1 MPDLSIA
8 LPSGTLEEAFLRI
21 VDPEGKL
28 PAALEALGPVIDRDV
43 VVLDCGHGFRARQLA
58 EMGARVASFEFPLCD
73 ADSAELT
80 GWIGRADAVI
90 VPWSDLAAPGTRFL
104 AEAGALLRPG
114 GRLLVIHD
122 YGRDDVWGLLPE
134 FRERAVAWSQRRGPF
149 LGDGFRIRVI
159 HCWWAFESI
168 EQAREMLGAAF
179 GPMGVE
185 LAVKMKRLRL
195 EYSIAIYH
203 RSTPGGVA
211 GAAYGGDEAAAGAP
225 DAAAGLVP
233 SSAR

>member
-1 MPDLSIA
+1 
-8 LPSGTLEEAFLRI
+8 
-21 VDPEGKL
+21 
-28 PAALEALGPVIDRDV
+28 
-43 VVLDCGHGFRARQLA
+43 
-58 EMGARVASFEFPLCD
+58 
-73 ADSAELT
+73 
-80 GWIGRADAVI
+80 
-90 VPWSDLAAPGTRFL
+90 
-104 AEAGALLRPG
+104 
-114 GRLLVIHD
+114 
-122 YGRDDVWGLLPE
+122 
-134 FRERAVAWSQRRGPF
+134 
-149 LGDGFRIRVI
+149 
-159 HCWWAFESI
+159 
-168 EQAREMLGAAF
+168 MLGAAF